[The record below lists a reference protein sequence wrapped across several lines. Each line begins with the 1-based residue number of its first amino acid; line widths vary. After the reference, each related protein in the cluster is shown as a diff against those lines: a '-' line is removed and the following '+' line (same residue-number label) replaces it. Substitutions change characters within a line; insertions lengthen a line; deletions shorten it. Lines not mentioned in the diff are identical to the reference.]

1 MPFADFDKKL
11 KDLNRLKQILEV
23 LIRNEMGYFVEILR
37 LKKFLPLSRTMD
49 AKKFIRTDTQPMRV
63 VRIVEQLGGGFIK
76 LGQLLSIRPDLVP
89 LEYANAFTT
98 LQDHV
103 PAFPYTKV
111 KQIVE
116 TELHGTLKELFMSF
130 DPMPIAAASIG
141 QVHLAK
147 LKNGKRVAVKVQ
159 RPDIERIFRSDID
172 IMYLFVHLMQKYHDQ
187 NVVDPKEIVEE
198 FEDYTLKELNYVNEA
213 KNIDAFHVKL
223 KDSTSAKVPKVYW
236 DMTTEKVLTMEYLEG
251 RKLSELIKS
260 KKMLNRKLIAR
271 NIVDSILNQVFVN
284 GVFHADPHPGNI
296 LVTPNYTIAWLD
308 FGIVGY
314 FDDELREKVTDL
326 FIASIQGDTDAL
338 ATSLLSLGALD
349 EGVDME
355 IFKADLKKNMERF
368 YSIPV
373 KEIRLGDLFEEIISL
388 SKKHGLKLPKN
399 FVLLG
404 KTIITTQGVAAELDP
419 DFNLVLSAKPFVEKL
434 VKQRNS
440 PRQVFTRLIKSTRQ
454 FKQFISDV
462 PKQTNELLLR
472 VRQVEK
478 MWEKIDTDL
487 KTLSSEMD
495 KSSNRVALG
504 ILITA
509 FLISSSLILNFE
521 QPDFMGFPVFSL
533 AGYLIAFFLF
543 FVLTVSIARERI

>member
-478 MWEKIDTDL
+478 MGEKIDTDL

>member
-1 MPFADFDKKL
+1 M
-11 KDLNRLKQILEV
+11 
-23 LIRNEMGYFVEILR
+23 
-37 LKKFLPLSRTMD
+37 
-49 AKKFIRTDTQPMRV
+49 
-63 VRIVEQLGGGFIK
+63 
-76 LGQLLSIRPDLVP
+76 
-89 LEYANAFTT
+89 
-98 LQDHV
+98 
-103 PAFPYTKV
+103 
-111 KQIVE
+111 
-116 TELHGTLKELFMSF
+116 
-130 DPMPIAAASIG
+130 
-141 QVHLAK
+141 
-147 LKNGKRVAVKVQ
+147 
-159 RPDIERIFRSDID
+159 
-172 IMYLFVHLMQKYHDQ
+172 
-187 NVVDPKEIVEE
+187 
-198 FEDYTLKELNYVNEA
+198 
-213 KNIDAFHVKL
+213 
-223 KDSTSAKVPKVYW
+223 
-236 DMTTEKVLTMEYLEG
+236 
-251 RKLSELIKS
+251 
-260 KKMLNRKLIAR
+260 
-271 NIVDSILNQVFVN
+271 
-284 GVFHADPHPGNI
+284 
-296 LVTPNYTIAWLD
+296 
-308 FGIVGY
+308 
-314 FDDELREKVTDL
+314 REKVTDL

-478 MWEKIDTDL
+478 MGEKIDTDL

>member
-487 KTLSSEMD
+487 GFYGISGFF
-495 KSSNRVALG
+495 LG
-504 ILITA
+504 WLPYCI
-509 FLISSSLILNFE
+509 
-521 QPDFMGFPVFSL
+521 FPVFCAHCVNCQRAHLGCKKFPS
-533 AGYLIAFFLF
+533 GTGSICIAKNSKNFK
-543 FVLTVSIARERI
+543 

>member
-478 MWEKIDTDL
+478 MGEKIDTAVQQQGG
-487 KTLSSEMD
+487 T
-495 KSSNRVALG
+495 G
-504 ILITA
+504 HTYY
-509 FLISSSLILNFE
+509 SL
-521 QPDFMGFPVFSL
+521 PDFKQPYIEF
-533 AGYLIAFFLF
+533 
-543 FVLTVSIARERI
+543 

>member
-251 RKLSELIKS
+251 RKLSELIK
-260 KKMLNRKLIAR
+260 RKR
-271 NIVDSILNQVFVN
+271 S
-284 GVFHADPHPGNI
+284 
-296 LVTPNYTIAWLD
+296 
-308 FGIVGY
+308 
-314 FDDELREKVTDL
+314 L
-326 FIASIQGDTDAL
+326 F
-338 ATSLLSLGALD
+338 
-349 EGVDME
+349 
-355 IFKADLKKNMERF
+355 RF
-368 YSIPV
+368 WHIYA
-373 KEIRLGDLFEEIISL
+373 IISL
-388 SKKHGLKLPKN
+388 P
-399 FVLLG
+399 
-404 KTIITTQGVAAELDP
+404 
-419 DFNLVLSAKPFVEKL
+419 
-434 VKQRNS
+434 
-440 PRQVFTRLIKSTRQ
+440 
-454 FKQFISDV
+454 
-462 PKQTNELLLR
+462 
-472 VRQVEK
+472 
-478 MWEKIDTDL
+478 
-487 KTLSSEMD
+487 
-495 KSSNRVALG
+495 
-504 ILITA
+504 
-509 FLISSSLILNFE
+509 
-521 QPDFMGFPVFSL
+521 
-533 AGYLIAFFLF
+533 
-543 FVLTVSIARERI
+543 AREENVLR

>member
-478 MWEKIDTDL
+478 MGEKIDTDL

-543 FVLTVSIARERI
+543 FVLTVSIAR